1 MWAASRHA
9 GEETAIAQTTLT
21 FLGGTGTV
29 TGSRYLLESGGARL
43 LLDCGMFQGPKAI
56 RERNWQP
63 FPTPPSSLDA
73 VVLSHAHIDHTGY
86 LPRLLR
92 DGLRGL
98 VYATAP
104 TRDLCAIL
112 LPDSA
117 RLMEEEASYR
127 NRKGA
132 TRYSPALPL
141 YTEAEAE
148 RAAERIVAVAY
159 DRPLDLPG
167 GATLRLH
174 RAGHILGSALVEL
187 SAAGATVLFSGDLG
201 RADPALLPPPTER
214 LAADYVL
221 LESTYGDRLHEE
233 RDPRPPLATLVRR
246 VAGRRGVIVIPAFAV
261 GRTQEVLLILREL
274 EDAGAIPALPVIV
287 DSPMAT
293 DVTALYRHYAEELD
307 PEILR
312 LGARALHPA
321 RLRFTRSV
329 EESKALNA
337 LDGPAVIIAGSGMAT
352 GGRVLHHLQQ
362 RLPDARNAVLLVG
375 YQGEG
380 TRGRL
385 LLDGART
392 LRIFRRDIRVRAEVA
407 TVDAFSAHADA
418 DELLDWLRAL
428 ARPPRRVFLI
438 HGEHA
443 ARATLA
449 GRIRGELGWD
459 VALPSYGERAPLDA

>member
-1 MWAASRHA
+1 
-9 GEETAIAQTTLT
+9 LT

-29 TGSRYLLESGGARL
+29 TGSRYLLAASGARV
-43 LLDCGMFQGPKAI
+43 LLDCGMFQGPKPI

-63 FPTPPSSLDA
+63 FPVQPSSIDS

-86 LPRLLR
+86 LPRLIR
-92 DGLRGL
+92 DGFRGPI
-98 VYATAP
+98 YATAP

-117 RLMEEEASYR
+117 RLMEEEAAYR

-141 YTEAEAE
+141 YTEEEAE
-148 RAAERIVAVAY
+148 RAATRIRAAAY
-159 DRPLDLPG
+159 GRPVDLPG
-167 GATLRLH
+167 GASVRLH
-174 RAGHILGSALVEL
+174 RAGHILGSALVEVR
-187 SAAGATVLFSGDLG
+187 ADGVTVLFSGDLG
-201 RADPALLPPPTER
+201 RADPALLPPPTEN
-214 LAADYVL
+214 LIADYIL

-233 RDPRPPLATLVRR
+233 RDPRPGLAALVRR
-246 VAGRRGVIVIPAFAV
+246 VAARRGVVVIPAFAV

-274 EDAGAIPALPVIV
+274 EDAGAIPTVPVIV

-293 DVTALYRHYAEELD
+293 DVTALYRSYAEELD

-312 LGARALHPA
+312 LGERALHPA

-329 EESKALNA
+329 DESKALNA
-337 LDGPAVIIAGSGMAT
+337 MDGPAIVIAGSGMAT
-352 GGRVLHHLQQ
+352 GGRVLHHLRN

-375 YQGEG
+375 YQAEG
-380 TRGRL
+380 TRGRQL
-385 LLDGART
+385 LEGDRS
-392 LRIFRRDIRVRAEVA
+392 LRIFRQDIRVRAEIVN
-407 TVDAFSAHADA
+407 VDAFSAHADA

-438 HGEHA
+438 HGEDA
-443 ARATLA
+443 ARAALA
-449 GRIRGELGWD
+449 GRIREELGWE
-459 VALPSYGERAPLDA
+459 VTTPAYGERAVLDE